1 VSKDTLETLL
11 SVIDVLVKAVALIAG
26 IWALLKVKAYRELKN
41 RIQLDIEANVYR
53 LDSPERVRKYT
64 WTRKAKQ
71 VTRELSDVQPHTHAV
86 EILLHFT
93 NQGMTRFKM
102 YNVQV
107 GINTM
112 RPIDE
117 AEFDEDD
124 GHLHLTRIL
133 TSGNI
138 VPRFPVEG
146 RPIEETSF
154 YYIEPGVKQTIT
166 YLALITEPRE
176 LIQVFAQFSLEQK
189 RIFPEKIVG
198 EMKVYPHTAART
210 YQLDAEGRAAPT

>member
-1 VSKDTLETLL
+1 
-11 SVIDVLVKAVALIAG
+11 
-26 IWALLKVKAYRELKN
+26 
-41 RIQLDIEANVYR
+41 
-53 LDSPERVRKYT
+53 
-64 WTRKAKQ
+64 
-71 VTRELSDVQPHTHAV
+71 
-86 EILLHFT
+86 
-93 NQGMTRFKM
+93 M